1 MRRPPEDDL
10 FTRFRDGRE
19 AAALAKVFDLLAPQL
34 LRIAGHLSGRVDE
47 AEDLVQQTF
56 LVAIE
61 RAATWDSRL
70 GLFPWLIGILT
81 NQARL
86 RRRSAARAI
95 DPERLRAT
103 PSEPPDTTAERG
115 ELTTAI
121 ARAVLE
127 LGEVY
132 QPVLHLHLF
141 HGLNAKEIGAALGRP
156 AGSVRTQIVR
166 GLEHL
171 RRALP
176 VGLGIAAVTAIGS
189 GRGLAA
195 MREVV
200 LARAIE
206 TGAVAGAGVGAAAAL
221 GGLLAMK
228 KTVVVFS
235 ALLATLLGTLV
246 FWPRAPGEA
255 PMQAGAGR
263 DGVALTHVPVASG
276 TADGGAVAPAPAV
289 SRTPAPAIE
298 SRGTLRVTVHG
309 PLVQKTSLRESI
321 AVSGTGDPLGGVL
334 VLAWPG
340 PADAATDDRSSRRS
354 LTDQDGIASLSDL
367 AVGTWRIQARARTRA
382 ESAVQ
387 TVVITAAATSACDL
401 DIPMAGRVQGRVVD
415 EVGRAVSEAEI
426 WAGDDITGQA
436 ETPDH
441 LLRLATR
448 SAADGTFTASHAA
461 GEERI
466 AARKSGYAA
475 SLAHPTATL
484 GDGEVTLVL
493 RRGGASVAGVVVDAD
508 ERPVADAIVGMQLL
522 GEQHHRADD
531 GTLLAPHLP
540 ALLRTDREGRFAADD
555 LAPGSYTCRVGS
567 PRHVYATT
575 QFAVAGGGHRDVR
588 IQLEPAVAFAGRVR
602 DPDGNGVVG
611 SYVWIA
617 TNTGGAI
624 TTRTG
629 HDGRFAFPSVPA
641 PPFVVAAARRAN
653 SSVARHAVAGTAA
666 EDLTCELTLEQL
678 PAIRGRV
685 HTDTGAPLAGWRV
698 AALDAAGASLASVA
712 TGGDGRFALEDLGTG
727 QFTVVVRQAGDAR
740 GEPAC
745 TQVGVVAGG
754 EPLELVVPA
763 GALPQA
769 AILGR
774 VVATDG
780 GALTDVWIELV
791 DADGTRG
798 VPTPVEGGVDG
809 EGTFRFEALAQGT
822 YTVVA
827 SSPGRLRSVTKHH
840 VAHAQTLDVGALA
853 LGPEASLRVRYLRP
867 DGTPWRNRPPVPWLQ
882 NEGGE
887 WLMAGRG
894 GDVAYAIDGDE
905 VVVTGLPAG
914 RYQLHG
920 PQGDELVIA
929 TREVTLIAGATA
941 RLEIPV
947 AVGRYRTLRFAT
959 PPKTDP
965 APALHVEVR
974 DASGEILLRTD
985 MWRGFST
992 SFAHTQAYM
1001 PGRYEVSA
1009 HTDAGTRYAWTFDVD
1024 TRRRPKEID
1033 VPIVR

>member
-1 MRRPPEDDL
+1 MRRPPEDHL

-19 AAALAKVFDLLAPQL
+19 AAALARVFDLLAPDL
-34 LRIAGHLSGRVDE
+34 LRIASHLSRRVDE

-61 RAATWDSRL
+61 RAATWDANL

-86 RRRSAARAI
+86 RRRSAARTV
-95 DPERLRAT
+95 DPARLRTT
-103 PSEPPDTTAERG
+103 PSEPPDASAERS

-121 ARAVLE
+121 ARAVEE

-141 HGLNAKEIGAALGRP
+141 HGLNAKEIGAAVGRP
-156 AGSVRTQIVR
+156 AGTVRTQIVR

-176 VGLGIAAVTAIGS
+176 VGLGVGAVTAIGS

-200 LARAIE
+200 LARAVE
-206 TGAVAGAGVGAAAAL
+206 MGAVAGAGVGVVVSL

-228 KTVVVFS
+228 KTVLVLSV
-235 ALLATLLGTLV
+235 LLAALLGTLV
-246 FWPRAPGEA
+246 FWPGATEA
-255 PMQAGAGR
+255 TTTQTGIGR
-263 DGVALTHVPVASG
+263 DGVALTHAAAASG
-276 TADGGAVAPAPAV
+276 AADVGAGAPTTSV
-289 SRTPAPAIE
+289 MRTPAPSTE
-298 SRGTLRVTVHG
+298 RTGSLRVTVRG
-309 PLVQKTSLRESI
+309 PLLEKTSPHESV
-321 AVSGTGDPLGGVL
+321 AVSGTGDPLGGAL
-334 VLAWPG
+334 VLAWRG
-340 PADAATDDRSSRRS
+340 GDDAATEDRASRCTR
-354 LTDQDGIASLSDL
+354 TDLDGVTRLADL
-367 AVGTWRIQARARTRA
+367 AVGTWRVQARVGARA
-382 ESAVQ
+382 ESVVQ
-387 TVVITAAATSACDL
+387 TVEITAAATSACELDL
-401 DIPMAGRVQGRVVD
+401 AMAGRVQGRVVD
-415 EVGRAVSEAEI
+415 EVGRAISDAEI
-426 WAGDDITGQA
+426 WAGDDITGQT
-436 ETPDH
+436 EPPDQ

-448 SAADGTFTASHAA
+448 SAADGTFTAIHAA

-475 SLAHPTATL
+475 SLSHPTATL

-493 RRGGASVAGVVVDAD
+493 RRGGASIAGIVVDAD
-508 ERPVADAIVGMQLL
+508 ERPVADAVVGMELR
-522 GEQHHRADD
+522 GEQLHRADD
-531 GTLLAPHLP
+531 GTLLAPRLP

-575 QFAVAGGGHRDVR
+575 QFAVAGGGHHDLR
-588 IQLEPAVAFAGRVR
+588 IQLEPAVAFSGRVR
-602 DPDGNGVVG
+602 DLDGSGVVG
-611 SYVWIA
+611 SYVWIT
-617 TNTGGAI
+617 TNTNSSI
-624 TTRTG
+624 TTRSG

-653 SSVARHAVAGTAA
+653 SSVARRAVTGTAA

-712 TGGDGRFALEDLGTG
+712 TGGDGSFALEDLGTG
-727 QFTVVVRQAGDAR
+727 QFTVVVRHAGDA
-740 GEPAC
+740 GGAPAC

-763 GALPQA
+763 AALPQA

-774 VVATDG
+774 VVAADG

-798 VPTPVEGGVDG
+798 VPTPVEGGIDG

-827 SSPGRLRSVTKHH
+827 SSPGRLRSVTQHH

-853 LGPEASLRVRYLRP
+853 LAPEASLRVRYLRP

-882 NEGGE
+882 DERGE

-929 TREVTLIAGATA
+929 TREVTLVAGTTA

-947 AVGRYRTLRFAT
+947 AVGRHRTLRFAT

-965 APALHVEVR
+965 APVLHVEVR
-974 DASGEILLRTD
+974 DANDTIVQRMD
-985 MWRGFST
+985 MARGFSS
-992 SFAHTQAYM
+992 SFAHTQAYV
-1001 PGRYEVSA
+1001 PGRYVVSA
-1009 HTDAGTRYAWTFDVD
+1009 HTDAGTRYAATFDVD
-1024 TRRRPKEID
+1024 GRRTAKEIE
-1033 VPIVR
+1033 VPLAR